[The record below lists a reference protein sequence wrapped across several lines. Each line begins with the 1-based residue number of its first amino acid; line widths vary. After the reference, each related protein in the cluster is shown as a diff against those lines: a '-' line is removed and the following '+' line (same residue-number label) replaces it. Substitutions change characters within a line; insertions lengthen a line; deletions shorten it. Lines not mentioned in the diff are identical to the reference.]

1 MSDSDTDSDKPENRD
16 LIHGILDMLSSIE
29 FKLAFLLLIICI
41 FVLSDV
47 FVKHISKFDSAEL
60 GVVGTKGSLIQAG
73 TIVAG
78 FLAIDLLNKAEII

>member
-16 LIHGILDMLSSIE
+16 FIHAILDFLQNIE
-29 FKLAFLLLIICI
+29 FKIAILLFIICI

-73 TIVAG
+73 TIVGG
-78 FLAIDLLNKAEII
+78 FLIIDLLTKAEIV